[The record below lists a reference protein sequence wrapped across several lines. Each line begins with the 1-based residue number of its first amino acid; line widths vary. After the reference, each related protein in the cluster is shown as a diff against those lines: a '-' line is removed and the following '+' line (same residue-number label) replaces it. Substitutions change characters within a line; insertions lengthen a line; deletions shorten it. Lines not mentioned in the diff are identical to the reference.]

1 MTVPQ
6 PKGYLARYGAALIK
20 AGYDI
25 IPIRRGHKAPL
36 FDDWRN
42 IRADQATLKEW
53 LDKGYGK
60 NGVGIITG
68 KVIAL
73 DIDVQDDRIAKELED
88 WCHFN
93 IGFAPVR
100 IGNPPKRLLVYRS
113 DEKFPKVASR
123 AFDNPD
129 LDDLPPDS
137 KGRVKRPR
145 NRVEVLADGQQFVA
159 YATHPDIG
167 RPYEWL
173 GDGLADVRFNDL
185 PIITP
190 EQVGELV
197 AEYERLAE
205 EAGWFAMTGSTT
217 RSVTTSARTDD
228 DDWFAGDVQKAD
240 ISDEELHKTL
250 LMVPAQA
257 GYDAWLQIG
266 MALYHQYDGGE
277 RGLEL
282 WHEWSELA
290 YPDEYD
296 ADEIDQKWE
305 RGKLDIGNKG
315 RAPVTAR
322 LIIKLAN
329 EHREKVETE
338 TLAELTRSLNAA
350 GNLNE
355 LKAVAEKIK
364 HIDLDKASR
373 AQIVGILRDRF
384 KVVTNHTLGLND
396 ARDMVRY
403 ENPEAKSTPRW
414 LKGWVYVTEIDKFFN
429 VRTKQVM
436 TQTAF
441 NTAHTRFM
449 LTKKDVL
456 EGRARSEQLPSDV
469 AVNIHQIPVVVG
481 FRYWPGQDDIFVM
494 NGVRYANTYSDRNVP
509 TVPEKITKVDRRNI
523 ERVKAHF
530 THLFP
535 DEREARVFLD
545 YIAYIVQNP
554 GKRPGWSVLIQGTEG
569 DGKTFFGVLLGAVLG
584 SENVRMLNAKTVQ
597 GDFNGWA
604 EGQQVVFVEEIRLHG
619 HNRYDVLNQIKPLI
633 TNSVIEIHRKG
644 VDPYNIP
651 NMSSYI
657 LATNYRDALPLT
669 ENDSRYFVL
678 FSRFQTKKAL
688 DEFKARNPDYYENLY
703 GAVEESAAAIRGWL
717 MEHEFGP
724 DFKAGNRAPDSAAKG
739 YMAMLTKP
747 EHHQLVEEVLD
758 NSMRFDVSRILL
770 SATDL
775 ADAMINLEDSND
787 LPYGRKMN
795 KVLTDMGFTFLG
807 KFRTDGRYRRYWSM
821 EPERFMVNGQ
831 VDGEK
836 IREWATTDL

>member
-1 MTVPQ
+1 MNQAKT
-6 PKGYLARYGAALIK
+6 KGFLARYGAALVD

-25 IPIRRGHKAPL
+25 IPIKRGHKAPI
-36 FDDWRN
+36 FDDWRS
-42 IRADQATLKEW
+42 IRADRALLRKW
-53 LDKGYGK
+53 LDEGYGR

-68 KVIAL
+68 RVIAL
-73 DIDVQDDRIAKELED
+73 DLDVQDERIAKELED

-93 IGFAPVR
+93 IDFAPVR
-100 IGNPPKRLLVYRS
+100 IGNPPKRILVYRT

-123 AFDNPD
+123 AFDNPE
-129 LDDLPPDS
+129 LPDLPADK

-159 YATHPDIG
+159 YGIHPDINA
-167 RPYEWL
+167 PYEWT
-173 GDGLADVRFNDL
+173 GESLADIPFDQL
-185 PIITP
+185 PLITS
-190 EQVGELV
+190 EQVSELI

-205 EAGWFAMTGSTT
+205 EAGWEPMGSSPTRSLTT
-217 RSVTTSARTDD
+217 RVQDD
-228 DDWFAGDVQKAD
+228 DDWFAGDVEKAD
-240 ISDEELHKTL
+240 ISDDELHEL
-250 LMVPAQA
+250 LLLVPPQS

-282 WHEWSELA
+282 WHEWSEQA

-296 ADEIDQKWE
+296 ADEIDQKWS

-329 EHREKVETE
+329 EHKEKLETE
-338 TLAELTRSLNAA
+338 TLAELTKALHSAQ
-350 GNLNE
+350 NLKE
-355 LKAVAEKIK
+355 LKSVTEQIK
-364 HIDLDKASR
+364 KTELDKASR

-384 KVVTNHTLGLND
+384 KVVTTHTLGLRD

-403 ENPEAKSTPRW
+403 ENPETKNTPRW
-414 LKGWVYVTEIDKFFN
+414 LKGWVYVTEVDKFFN
-429 VRTKQVM
+429 LRSKQTM

-441 NTAHTRFM
+441 NTAHARFM

-456 EGRARSEQLPSDV
+456 EGRARPETTPSDV

-481 FRYWPGQDDIFVM
+481 FRYMPGMDEIFTM
-494 NGVRYANTYSDRNVP
+494 NGVRYANTYSDRSIP
-509 TVPEKITKVDRRNI
+509 TVPEKPTKADRRNI

-535 DEREARVFLD
+535 DEREARIFLD
-545 YIAYIVQNP
+545 KIAYLVQNP
-554 GKRPGWSVLIQGTEG
+554 GKRPGWATLIQGVEG
-569 DGKTFFGVLLGAVLG
+569 DGKTFFGVLLGAVMG
-584 SENVRMLNAKTVQ
+584 AENVRMLNAKTVQ

-678 FSRFQTKKAL
+678 FSRFQTKTAL
-688 DEFKARNPDYYENLY
+688 DAFKAANPDYYDELY
-703 GAVEESAAAIRGWL
+703 GAIDESAGALRGWL
-717 MEHEFGP
+717 LEHEFGP
-724 DFKAGNRAPDSAAKG
+724 DFQVGNRAPESRSKR
-739 YMAMLTKP
+739 YMAMLTKS
-747 EHHQLVEEVLD
+747 EDQEVIEEILD
-758 NSMRFDVSRILL
+758 TSMRFDLSRSLL

-775 ADAMINLEDSND
+775 ADEMLQSEGDVEV
-787 LPYGRKMN
+787 PYGKKMN
-795 KVLTDMGFTFLG
+795 KVLSDMGFTYLG
-807 KFRTDGRYRRYWSM
+807 KFKVEGRLRRFWSM
-821 EPERFMVNGQ
+821 EPERFIRDGD
-831 VDGEK
+831 VDPELV
-836 IREWATTDL
+836 RNWATLDL